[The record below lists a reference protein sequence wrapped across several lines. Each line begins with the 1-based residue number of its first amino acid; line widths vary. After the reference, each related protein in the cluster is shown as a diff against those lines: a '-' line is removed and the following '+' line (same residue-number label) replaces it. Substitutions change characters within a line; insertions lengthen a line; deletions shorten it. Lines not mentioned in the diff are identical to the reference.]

1 MTYNYCRPQKY
12 EHSAIFFINLSPML
26 IAFTHTFKAFLPEI
40 EAYRLFFERYGIE
53 TVEVRPDQVEKLQ
66 PEVEWRFMGLHLNRS
81 KAPAL
86 IHEYASASLPP
97 WRLAKDFIKGRFNI
111 LPGYRLF
118 LNDYVQD

>member
-26 IAFTHTFKAFLPEI
+26 IAFTHAFKAFLPEI
-40 EAYRLFFERYGIE
+40 EAYRQFFEQYGI
-53 TVEVRPDQVEKLQ
+53 TTKVVRPEEVDSLQ
-66 PEVEWRFMGLHLNRS
+66 PEVEWRFMGLHFRKS

-97 WRLAKDFIKGRFNI
+97 WRNAKDFIKRRMNI
-111 LPGYRLF
+111 TPGFRL
-118 LNDYVQD
+118 